1 MLDRSRNHAPR
12 AGPSSRTDVPKG
24 PPCQAPRRVASQ
36 ARLRALRNRPPQ
48 RPRARP
54 GRQGL
59 VPGPSCDARFPPSE
73 PPAYHQ
79 PQVPRLPRSPSR
91 AALLLALGASLALP
105 PAPALAS
112 TLAFAPSTARQQS
125 ERLLAEGDAA
135 LAKERWDEAISKY
148 RASYYGLPTE
158 DHASYLGS
166 LPVRKAMRA
175 YTERVAQEQDPGKR
189 RSLLQRQRV
198 LLEEFLDAVAA
209 KPGATDEVGPE
220 VIAELEE
227 TRRSIDA
234 ELDPPKPIEPTE
246 PTTPTNPFPEGDD
259 DPDDPGDT
267 KTITDDAKPPRDWLG
282 LGLVIGGSTLLV
294 TGIGVSVGRW
304 TIRSGAQDEYDADPN
319 CAPGSEGHLTCLAY
333 LETEE
338 ARAKKFLI
346 AGSVVAGVGLAT
358 AIAGVV
364 HIVIHRKRSS
374 SRATAL
380 RVAPVLSPTAAG
392 LSLGG
397 RF

>member
-1 MLDRSRNHAPR
+1 
-12 AGPSSRTDVPKG
+12 
-24 PPCQAPRRVASQ
+24 
-36 ARLRALRNRPPQ
+36 
-48 RPRARP
+48 
-54 GRQGL
+54 
-59 VPGPSCDARFPPSE
+59 
-73 PPAYHQ
+73 
-79 PQVPRLPRSPSR
+79 VPRSPRSPSR

-105 PAPALAS
+105 PAPVLAS
-112 TLAFAPSTARQQS
+112 TLALAPSTARQQS

-175 YTERVAQEQDPGKR
+175 YAERVAQEQDPGKR
-189 RSLLQRQRV
+189 RSLLERQRV

-209 KPGATDEVGPE
+209 KPGATDEVGPD

-234 ELDPPKPIEPTE
+234 ELAPPEVGPEPTE
-246 PTTPTNPFPEGDD
+246 PTTPTDPFPGGDD
-259 DPDDPGDT
+259 DPDDPGGT
-267 KTITDDAKPPRDWLG
+267 KTITDDPEPPRRDWLG
-282 LGLVIGGSTLLV
+282 LGLVIGGSTLLAA
-294 TGIGVSVGRW
+294 GIGVSVGRW
-304 TIRSGAQDEYDADPN
+304 TIRSGAQAEYDADPN
-319 CAPGSEGHLTCLAY
+319 CAPGSEGHLTCLDY
-333 LETEE
+333 LETEQ

-358 AIAGVV
+358 AITGVV
-364 HIVIHRKRSS
+364 HIVIHRKRNSP
-374 SRATAL
+374 RATAL